1 MDPRLKVILYGNPDE
16 ELSLLMRLK
25 RLSNYPENCKIIS
38 QFGDIVSCRVKRKD
52 LEKLYYSNEVLSL
65 KAPRVIPADNSFG
78 ETKGEIINIKR
89 DYSKKNKSNVVFG
102 LIDFGFDFTHE
113 DFIDNGLTR
122 FEKIWIQ
129 NTNSDGNNYGYGKI
143 IDSNLINQA
152 IHSEYPFKRANYH
165 PGKTDLFGTGT
176 HGTHVLGIACSNG
189 KVANK
194 GFASD
199 SPIIAVDMGLNL
211 VNGSNLSLG
220 DSVKLVEGLDFIL
233 KNAGDRPVVINMSL
247 GGHGDAH
254 TGQTPVEIA
263 IDNILTSRRGTA
275 IVQSTGNYFQA
286 RAHTFGDIREGET
299 VDIPWFFKKRDITPN
314 EMEIW
319 YEGEDELSV
328 IIMDDDGTILLE
340 STPFKDE
347 IIARN
352 NDEVGICLHRKN
364 EPNTAKNH
372 INILING
379 KQSSKF
385 WKVKLKGRKIKKG
398 RYHCYIERD
407 DKGQSIF
414 LPDIVKTTHT
424 TNSICNSKYSI
435 VVGAYNQDD
444 DLRPVLPFSS
454 SGPTADGR
462 MKPEVLAP
470 GYKIKS
476 SCSSSIRDTRALSR
490 LCSKSGSSMAA
501 PYVASIIVK
510 MLEEDPSLSIF
521 EIRKK
526 LFESCESFNSKNNP
540 LDIFR
545 AGYGYVAPERVLNL
559 KKTS

>member
-25 RLSNYPENCKIIS
+25 NQHNYPRYCKIVT

-52 LEKLYYSNEVLSL
+52 LEKLYYSNEVFSL

-78 ETKGEIINIKR
+78 ETVGEINNLKNNFSKR
-89 DYSKKNKSNVVFG
+89 NNSNVVFG
-102 LIDFGFDFTHE
+102 LVDFGFDFTHE
-113 DFIDNGLTR
+113 DFIDDGVTR

-129 NTNSDGNNYGYGKI
+129 NTNSDGNSYGYGKI
-143 IDSNLINQA
+143 IDSNTINLALQ
-152 IHSEYPFKRANYH
+152 SEYPFKIANYH

-189 KVANK
+189 KVSHK
-194 GFASD
+194 GFASN

-233 KNAGDRPVVINMSL
+233 KNAGDRPVVVNMSL

-254 TGQTPVEIA
+254 TGQTLVEIA
-263 IDNILTSRRGTA
+263 IDNILTSRKGTA

-286 RAHTFGDIREGET
+286 RAHTYGYLKEGET

-319 YEGEDELSV
+319 YDGEDELSV
-328 IIMDDDGTILLE
+328 IILDDDGTILLE
-340 STPFKDE
+340 STPFEDE
-347 IIARN
+347 IIAREE
-352 NDEVGICLHRKN
+352 DEVGVCLHRKN
-364 EPNTAKNH
+364 EPNTGKNH

-379 KQSSKF
+379 KQKSKF
-385 WKVKLKGRKIKKG
+385 WKIKLRGEKVQKGG
-398 RYHCYIERD
+398 YHCYIERD

-435 VVGAYNQDD
+435 VVGAYNQNEKSK
-444 DLRPVLPFSS
+444 PILPFSS

-470 GYKIKS
+470 GFKIKS
-476 SCSSSIRDTRALSR
+476 SCSSSIRDSRALPR

-510 MLEEDPSLSIF
+510 ILEEEPSLSIF
-521 EIRKK
+521 QIRKK
-526 LFESCESFNSKNNP
+526 LFEACKSYNSKQNP
-540 LDIFR
+540 VDIFR
-545 AGYGYVAPERVLNL
+545 AGHGYIVPERILN
-559 KKTS
+559 